1 LYVFARYLGR
11 LKKICVKNQKQER
24 VVIML
29 ITLAQ
34 ALKEKNRIV
43 GEISKLWTLVNN
55 ENSCWEYHTRS
66 ISVEETMKTINSY
79 TEKLIELKTKIGKA
93 NEGNLQYMY
102 ALDEYKSKISK
113 LEKLDTAEEIR
124 YRLRNFGILVIFVI
138 ENFSALTVCEY
149 GNVCRSVLLCCE

>member
-1 LYVFARYLGR
+1 
-11 LKKICVKNQKQER
+11 
-24 VVIML
+24 ML

-43 GEISKLWTLVNN
+43 GEISKLWTLVNH

-93 NEGNLQYMY
+93 NEGNLQNMY
-102 ALDEYKSKISK
+102 ALDEYKSQISK
-113 LEKLDTAEEIR
+113 LEKLDTSEDIR
-124 YRLRNFGILVIFVI
+124 YRGIKDDIMEVRSAEITAADVI
-138 ENFSALTVCEY
+138 EQVKQLQLKCNQLQDAIDAYNATHKIEFVTP
-149 GNVCRSVLLCCE
+149 LC

>member
-1 LYVFARYLGR
+1 
-11 LKKICVKNQKQER
+11 
-24 VVIML
+24 ML

-43 GEISKLWTLVNN
+43 GEISKLWMLVNN

-124 YRLRNFGILVIFVI
+124 YRGVRDDIMEVRSPIITAANVI
-138 ENFSALTVCEY
+138 EQVKQLKLKCNQLQDAIDAYNATHKIEFVTP
-149 GNVCRSVLLCCE
+149 LC